1 MKKLRMILP
10 MLAFVLAIGMSFAY
24 VKADLAVIQGYIETS
39 PGVWESVDVNCIN
52 GNKECRVVFSSDP
65 NTVYMVYPVQNP
77 GEDDKPLTSS
87 SLDPIVLD

>member
-39 PGVWESVDVNCIN
+39 PGVWESVDVNWH
-52 GNKECRVVFSSDP
+52 KW
-65 NTVYMVYPVQNP
+65 Q
-77 GEDDKPLTSS
+77 
-87 SLDPIVLD
+87 

>member
-39 PGVWESVDVNCIN
+39 PGVWESVNVNCVD
-52 GNKECRVVFSSDP
+52 GDDECKVYFSSDP
-65 NTVYMVYPVQNP
+65 NTIYTVYRVMNP
-77 GEDDKPLTSS
+77 GQDDLPLKSS
-87 SLDPIVLD
+87 SPHPIEL